1 MEFSSYWNLPWGN
14 KSHSS
19 GSGGVV
25 RVIVQGK
32 VVIVG
37 VAMKLASDGILKPE
51 T

>member
-19 GSGGVV
+19 GPGGVV
-25 RVIVQGK
+25 RVIVQGE

-37 VAMKLASDGILKPE
+37 VAMELASDGILKPE